1 MVLDTCANEVAC
13 FFSMQPPI
21 RLAFSYTS
29 NIPLEVFFILKKE
42 WEMGH
47 MTTISSTLG
56 YPYIG
61 ENREWKRSLEA
72 FWSGNIS
79 EDQLLSDTKKLRLDH
94 LQKQK
99 SAGIDKIA
107 VGDSTLY
114 DRVLDTA
121 VMFGMIPERYN
132 WQGGTVPL
140 STYFSMARGND
151 DVVACEMTK
160 WFDTNYHYIVPE
172 YENRKLALT
181 ENKPLNAYR
190 EAKELLG
197 IEGKPVLIGPYT
209 FLKLSKGYSN
219 NDIPAFLLHLLPLYE
234 QILKELAAEGVQW
247 VQFDEPILSTS
258 IEQDEM
264 KTVQEIYKQL
274 KSAAPEL
281 KVMLQ
286 TYFDSIE
293 WYKETIELPVDGIGM
308 DFVHGLKENVNNL
321 KTIGFPADKV
331 LGVGIID
338 GRNIWRANLQVKI
351 DLVNELTA
359 IVPADRTW
367 IQPSCNLQHVP
378 VTTRS
383 EQTLNSTIKA
393 ALSFADEKL
402 LEVNTITAYVNGN
415 EESVSAAI
423 EESVA
428 ACQRLADLPERNR
441 KDVTTAVR
449 NITAKDSERNL
460 PFNERKEAQ
469 QTAFSLP
476 LLPTTTIGSFPQTPV
491 IRRTRTKWRKG
502 EITNEQYENFIKE
515 NIRTWID
522 IQEEIGLDVF
532 VHGEFERTDM
542 VEYFGEKL
550 DGFTFTEKAWVV
562 SYGSRCVKPPVIYGD
577 VAFDQPMTVKESVYA
592 QSLTDKPVKGML
604 TGPVTILNWSFVRDD
619 ISLEEV
625 TNQLALALRK
635 EVAALEKAGIHM
647 IQVDEPA
654 LREGLP
660 LKKERWNDYLDWA
673 VNAFR
678 IATAGVK
685 ETTQIHTHM
694 CYCDFNDFI
703 DSISALDADVISIE
717 TSRSHGELVQ
727 AFNEFHYD
735 KGIGLGVYDIHSPRV
750 PSTEEMAIIIDKGLE
765 VLSPDQ
771 FWVNPDCGLKTRKYE
786 ETVAS
791 LRNMVEAAEEKRE
804 QLQVL
809 QAEFS

>member
-1 MVLDTCANEVAC
+1 
-13 FFSMQPPI
+13 
-21 RLAFSYTS
+21 
-29 NIPLEVFFILKKE
+29 
-42 WEMGH
+42 
-47 MTTISSTLG
+47 MTTISSMLG

-72 FWSGNIS
+72 FWSGNIG
-79 EDQLLSDTKKLRLDH
+79 EEQLVDDMQKLRLVH
-94 LQKQK
+94 LQKQQA
-99 SAGIDKIA
+99 AGIDKIA
-107 VGDSTLY
+107 VGDFTFY
-114 DRVLDTA
+114 DRMLDTA
-121 VMFGMIPERYN
+121 VMFGMIPERYD
-132 WQGGTVPL
+132 WQGGNVPL

-172 YENRKLALT
+172 FENRKLSLT

-219 NDIPAFLLHLLPLYE
+219 NEIPAFLLHLLPLYE
-234 QILKELAAEGVQW
+234 EILKELSAEGVQW
-247 VQFDEPILSTS
+247 IQIDEPILSTS
-258 IEQDEM
+258 LNQDEM

-274 KSAAPEL
+274 KTAAPEL
-281 KVMLQ
+281 KFMLQ

-293 WYKETIELPVDGIGM
+293 WYKETVELPVDGIGF
-308 DFVHGLKENVNNL
+308 DFVHGLQKNVSNI
-321 KTIGFPADKV
+321 KTLGFPADKV

-338 GRNIWRANLQVKI
+338 GRNIWRANLREKI
-351 DLVNELTA
+351 DLVHTLSSV
-359 IVPADRTW
+359 VPSERMW
-367 IQPSCNLQHVP
+367 IQPSCSLQHVP

-383 EQTLNSTIKA
+383 EQALEATINN

-402 LEVNTITAYVNGN
+402 HEIRTITASLNGD
-415 EESVSAAI
+415 EEAVLAEI
-423 EESVA
+423 EDSVA
-428 ACQRLADLPERNR
+428 ACQRLSELPERNR
-441 KDVTTAVR
+441 EDVKSAIH
-449 NITAKDSERNL
+449 NISTKDSERNL
-460 PFNERKEAQ
+460 PFTKRKEAQ
-469 QTAFSLP
+469 QSAFSLP
-476 LLPTTTIGSFPQTPV
+476 LLPTTTIGSFPQTPE
-491 IRRTRTKWRKG
+491 IRRTRTKWRKA
-502 EITNEQYENFIKE
+502 EITNEQYETFIKE
-515 NIRTWID
+515 NIQAWID

-577 VAFDQPMTVKESVYA
+577 VAFNQPMTVKESVYA

-625 TNQLALALRK
+625 ANQLALALRN
-635 EVAALEKAGIHM
+635 EVAALESAGIHM

-678 IATAGVK
+678 ITTAAVK

-717 TSRSHGELVQ
+717 TSRSHGELVH

-750 PSTEEMAIIIDKGLE
+750 PTTDEMASIIDKGLE

-771 FWVNPDCGLKTRKYE
+771 FWVNPDCGLKTRNHE
-786 ETVAS
+786 ETIAS
-791 LRNMVEAAEEKRE
+791 LHNMVSAAEQKRE

-809 QAEFS
+809 QADH